1 MRSVRPVSDFR
12 SCLSEALPKKA
23 GLGLLK
29 AGVGLGSSPKT
40 LTCAAPA
47 VALSATPTTATVNQ
61 GTTATYTVN
70 LTRSNFTGSVDL
82 SVSGLPPGATA
93 TFSSDPT
100 TANSVTLSVAT
111 STATATGAKTLTIGG
126 TASGATITPTTVS
139 LTVNAA
145 PTVVL
150 SATPTSATV
159 NQGAAA
165 SYFINL
171 TRSNFTGSVDLNLS
185 GLPSGATA
193 SFTADPTTGTAV
205 TLNVATT
212 TSTATGTKTL
222 TLGGTAS
229 GATITPTTVNLTVN
243 AAPKVTLSVSPATA
257 TLAQGASVPLT
268 VTLTRTNFTGAV
280 DLNFK
285 GLPSGATASFNPD
298 NTTATSSTLTVSA
311 NPTAAPGSYT
321 LTISGSASGATVTGT
336 SAAVSITATGA
347 PPAAQADLKL
357 AAEQIDLTAGVPG
370 WLGFVPVIGSALQA
384 IGDFQAGRTGWGIVN
399 TLLAIS
405 DLFPAKAL
413 SSVAVK
419 GALEVGITGRAALD
433 ANTLIRGLEAGE
445 LAAVDRALAG
455 RAPIISITAAKE
467 FLRKGDANILRE
479 FLRARSGGIG
489 RAATAQQIADLRNQ
503 ATILGRVIKYK
514 DASVAG
520 SALREGIPLI
530 TRDDSLFKF
539 LKAVGVPVEK
549 F

>member
-1 MRSVRPVSDFR
+1 MTIYLLPVF
-12 SCLSEALPKKA
+12 L
-23 GLGLLK
+23 
-29 AGVGLGSSPKT
+29 
-40 LTCAAPA
+40 
-47 VALSATPTTATVNQ
+47 
-61 GTTATYTVN
+61 
-70 LTRSNFTGSVDL
+70 
-82 SVSGLPPGATA
+82 
-93 TFSSDPT
+93 
-100 TANSVTLSVAT
+100 
-111 STATATGAKTLTIGG
+111 
-126 TASGATITPTTVS
+126 TVS

-171 TRSNFTGSVDLNLS
+171 TRSNFTGAVDLSVS
-185 GLPSGATA
+185 GLPPGATA

-212 TSTATGTKTL
+212 TATATGTQTL
-222 TLGGTAS
+222 TVGGTAS
-229 GATITPTTVNLTVN
+229 GAAVTPTTVSLTVN

-257 TLAQGASVPLT
+257 AVAQGASVPLT

-285 GLPSGATASFNPD
+285 GLPSGASASFNPD

-336 SAAVSITATGA
+336 SASVQITATGA

-384 IGDFQAGRTGWGIVN
+384 IGDFQAGRTGWGIFN
-399 TLLAIS
+399 ALLAIS

-413 SSVAVK
+413 TSLAVK
-419 GALEVGITGRAALD
+419 GAARAGLRGVGRAVVAGCACFAAGTLVATEVGAKPIEQVEPGEKVLAKNEQTGEQSLRRVKSTFQFDERPVYRLELRETDGAGERDALTVTGEHLFFLQGKGWTAAEQLKSGDRVQAADGKWLRVAGLQAQPQRQRTYNLEVEGEHTFFVGNTQAWVHNECLNFGRKLDFLFNRNIDPSVPKNLDRAAGN
-433 ANTLIRGLEAGE
+433 ARVLENLGIIDTAE
-445 LAAVDRALAG
+445 NRIIVERFFNRADV
-455 RAPIISITAAKE
+455 RPQK
-467 FLRKGDANILRE
+467 
-479 FLRARSGGIG
+479 
-489 RAATAQQIADLRNQ
+489 
-503 ATILGRVIKYK
+503 
-514 DASVAG
+514 
-520 SALREGIPLI
+520 
-530 TRDDSLFKF
+530 
-539 LKAVGVPVEK
+539 
-549 F
+549 